1 MQAVQEKIYTVEE
14 YFELEKTSEVRHEFV
29 NGTLIEMPGE
39 SKKANRIARKIV
51 RILEKVLNEKVFD
64 IFTHDVRVYVTDTHY
79 RYPDVVVSPTVDDA
93 DSHAVMLPV
102 LIVEVLSDST
112 SEIDTF
118 IKTREYCSLPSLQH
132 YLIVS
137 QDETVVQLYSRRE
150 KTWEF
155 SFYST
160 LEESIPLNNLEIA
173 LPMNEVFE

>member
-14 YFELEKTSEVRHEFV
+14 YFELEKTSEARHEFV

-39 SKKANRIARKIV
+39 SKKANEIAGNLY
-51 RILEKVLNEKVFD
+51 ILLKQLLKKRALKVYS
-64 IFTHDVRVYVTDTHY
+64 HDVRVYVTDTHY

-93 DSHAVMLPV
+93 DSHAITLPV

-112 SEIDTF
+112 SEVDTF

-160 LEESIPLNNLEIA
+160 LEELIPLNNLEIA